1 MKPEFLE
8 RADRIAADN
17 ISSQQQILK
26 DTLDLLSAFS
36 LDDISNTSFV
46 RDLKSLSTA
55 ISNAQSQMS
64 AVSNMC
70 RFVISASDRMNHEE
84 ICAYL
89 KSLRDKIGIAPSQAA
104 RHASGLIANGKN
116 YATISQSEFVLQT
129 FERAAHEGK
138 DATVFVME
146 SRPLF
151 EGRQTA
157 RALMKMGHRA
167 VLVSDASIGFF
178 INEID
183 SALVG
188 ADSILSDGT
197 LINKIGSYP
206 LAACCAAA
214 KKNFYTVTSILKYDS
229 EKSPETFINKEESAN
244 EIYAN
249 PEFEVR
255 NFYFD
260 KVDPEFITAIVT
272 EIGSISPLSGLYE
285 LNSMMRE
292 LYG

>member
-1 MKPEFLE
+1 MRPEFLE
-8 RADRIAADN
+8 RANRIAADN

-26 DTLDLLSAFS
+26 DTLDMLSAFS
-36 LDDISNTSFV
+36 VDEASLASFV

-64 AVSNMC
+64 AVSNVC

-89 KSLRDKIGIAPSQAA
+89 KSLRNKIETAPYQAA
-104 RHASGLIANGKN
+104 KHSSGLVANGRN
-116 YATISQSEFVLQT
+116 YATISQSEFVLTT
-129 FERAAHEGK
+129 FEQAADEDKHV
-138 DATVFVME
+138 TVFVME

-167 VLVSDASIGFF
+167 VLVSDASIGIF
-178 INEID
+178 IKEID
-183 SALVG
+183 SAFVG

-206 LAACCAAA
+206 LAACCAASR
-214 KKNFYTVTSILKYDS
+214 KNFYTVTSILKYDS
-229 EKSPETFINKEESAN
+229 ENTPENFINKEESAN

-255 NFYFD
+255 NFYYD
-260 KVDPEFITAIVT
+260 KVDPRLITAIIT
-272 EIGSISPLSGLYE
+272 EIGTVSPLSGFDNLDP
-285 LNSMMRE
+285 MMME